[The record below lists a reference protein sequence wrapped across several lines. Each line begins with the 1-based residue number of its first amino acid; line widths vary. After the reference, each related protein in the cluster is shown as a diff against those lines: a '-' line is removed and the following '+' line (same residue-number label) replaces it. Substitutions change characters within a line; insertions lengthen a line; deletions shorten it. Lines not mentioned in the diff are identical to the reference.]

1 MHDKMQRH
9 QVYEVVMES
18 LKKDIESG
26 KLKAGDRLATMR
38 ELAAH
43 FGVGQS
49 SVREAIRVLSHMG
62 LLYVKHGGGIFVN
75 ERRAWEQ
82 TPAASGVL
90 VEGVRTSLLHLLELR
105 LAIEPMAARLA
116 AIRATEEECQDIQQ
130 RCDEVQLIHQQNLKA
145 YHEQSASE
153 ESISQEEDVLFHM
166 TIVRAAH
173 NPFLIEPLEQ
183 VHRQLREGR
192 QITWRVPQ
200 LVNSALHFHPQIT
213 ESILARD
220 ALRAESFMRAHLEDV
235 VWWLEMYD
243 AQHPITHQDGESSTG
258 SSEPGVLQ
266 RAKGVLATKLTRNA
280 PTNE

>member
-1 MHDKMQRH
+1 MQDKIQRQ
-9 QVYEVVMES
+9 QVYEVVMKS

-38 ELAAH
+38 ELAVH

-82 TPAASGVL
+82 TPATSGVL

-116 AIRATEEECQDIQQ
+116 AIRATEEECQEIQQ
-130 RCDEVQLIHQQNLKA
+130 RCDEVQLIHQQNLKV
-145 YHEQSASE
+145 YQEQSASE

-173 NPFLIEPLEQ
+173 NPFLLETLEH
-183 VHRQLREGR
+183 VHGQLREGR
-192 QITWRVPQ
+192 QITWLVPQ

-213 ESILARD
+213 ESILTHD

-235 VWWLEMYD
+235 VWWLELYD
-243 AQHPITHQDGESSTG
+243 TQNQGKHQDDAGSTG
-258 SSEPGVLQ
+258 SSEPGVPQ
-266 RAKGVLATKLTRNA
+266 RAKGVLATELTKNST
-280 PTNE
+280 TN